1 MDTVASRLS
10 RTGAKGGA
18 FTMLAAVAA
27 YAVSRDPIALL
38 AFAVVVSIM
47 QLLCLVEG
55 PWTAPMAQ
63 RLPRRAHVRRRGWS
77 MTRPH

>member
-1 MDTVASRLS
+1 MMDSTASRLS
-10 RTGAKGGA
+10 RIGAKGGA
-18 FTMLAAVAA
+18 FTMLAAAAA

-38 AFAVVVSIM
+38 AFPVLVSIV

-63 RLPRRAHVRRRGWS
+63 RLPRRVQRRDWS
-77 MTRPH
+77 VTRPH

>member
-1 MDTVASRLS
+1 MDKAASRLS
-10 RTGAKGGA
+10 RIGAEVGA
-18 FTMLAAVAA
+18 FIMLAAAAA

-38 AFAVVVSIM
+38 PVPVLVSIM

-55 PWTAPMAQ
+55 PWTAPIAQ
-63 RLPRRAHVRRRGWS
+63 RLPRRAHVRQRNRS

>member
-1 MDTVASRLS
+1 MDTAASRLG
-10 RTGAKGGA
+10 RIGAKGGA
-18 FTMLAAVAA
+18 FTMLAALAA

-38 AFAVVVSIM
+38 AFPVAVSIM

-63 RLPRRAHVRRRGWS
+63 RLPRRARVQRRERS